1 MSSRDL
7 QVGTGTI
14 CPQEEHLVNRAQHEL
29 HANTVGWG
37 DKKSANSA
45 LEHSLQRLGPK
56 YCCVGRSDEK
66 SANSA
71 LEQLAAVGSEL
82 ELHGNTVDW
91 GQENLPNSA
100 LEQLAA
106 VGPQLELHSN
116 T

>member
-1 MSSRDL
+1 MRPCRDC
-7 QVGTGTI
+7 QFETPGWA
-14 CPQEEHLVNRAQHEL
+14 P
-29 HANTVGWG
+29 NT
-37 DKKSANSA
+37 
-45 LEHSLQRLGPK
+45 
-56 YCCVGRSDEK
+56 VGRSDEK

-106 VGPQLELHSN
+106 VGPQLELHAN
-116 T
+116 TVGWGEKKSAQFSS